1 MGHAMDALLRD
12 LRMAVRALSRRPGI
26 TALAVL
32 SLSLAI
38 GFCTVG
44 FSLLDAGM
52 LRDLP
57 VREPARLEWLFARDR
72 EQRVNDLTWIEYQAL
87 AGRTRTWEGALAEC
101 RVGPTVRLPDR
112 DDFPITAGVSEN
124 YFDLLGV
131 KAAAGDAFHGG
142 GGRDGVVVVTDHYWK
157 TMLGGDLHIVGR
169 ALTVGGAS
177 LRIVGVLPPGFS
189 GTGRGLL
196 VDLFVPPQT
205 FFGSLGYKDRLDQHL
220 ADFEVLG
227 RLRPGVTVEQAQ
239 REEDATLR
247 QLQSDGLEPAP
258 GRKAAVFP
266 FAEFQIGLAAKL
278 MAPLFLVLLVAA
290 ANLANLRLVDNE
302 ARRRE
307 TGIRLA
313 LGAGRGHLLRQH
325 ASETLLLCGLGT
337 ALGLVLAG
345 WLIDLAPAVLYAGE
359 SHLDFGVRLDGRTF
373 AFSAAALLVV
383 AIISS
388 LIPLSDAWRHGILP
402 AIQTSLGGRPSRW
415 LTALVIFQMAF
426 VTAVTCSAGLLWR
439 SLQNISAIRP
449 AMDPDGQVL
458 LLRGY
463 WESQL
468 AAVTRSDTLVAQ
480 LSGLPGV
487 RRVAYARRALLS
499 GSGGGAAVDLKMPGQ
514 PKTSFFYNQVNPS
527 YFVTTGARIVKGH
540 GFSSSDGRDTTPVVM
555 VSEAFVR
562 RFFSGLN
569 PLGAWIRIAGKDR
582 QIVGV
587 VEDGPTNDLKER
599 IEPYFYFPFAQM
611 PTHEMTFFVESA
623 GDPGALA
630 AAVRAQ
636 VRRTDAVFTL
646 RDMHTLR
653 QHMFSARKLETVLT
667 GIAGALALLGLVLAA
682 AGLFGVTSYAVSRRM
697 REFGLRVALGARGA
711 DLHRQV
717 LGKAVLE
724 AAAGIPLGWA
734 LAFTGREVLQSA
746 LYGVKA
752 GNPWVLAAASGLVAL
767 VALLAALRPAFIAAR
782 VDPMVALRYE

>member
-1 MGHAMDALLRD
+1 
-12 LRMAVRALSRRPGI
+12 MAVRALTRRPGV

-32 SLSLAI
+32 SLGLAI

-44 FSLLDAGM
+44 FSLLDAGL
-52 LRDLP
+52 LRALP
-57 VREPARLEWLFARDR
+57 VREPARLQWLSARDR
-72 EQRVNDLTWIEYQAL
+72 EQRFADLTWIEYQAL
-87 AGRTRTWEGALAEC
+87 AGRTRSWEGVLAEC
-101 RVGPTVRLPDR
+101 RMGPKVRLADR

-131 KAAAGDAFHGG
+131 KAAAGDVFHGG
-142 GGRDGVVVVTDHYWK
+142 GGRDGVVVVADHYWR
-157 TMLGGDLHIVGR
+157 TALGGDLHIVGR
-169 ALTVGGAS
+169 ALAVGDAS

-189 GTGRGLL
+189 GTHRGLL

-205 FFGSLGYKDRLDQHL
+205 FFGSLGFKDHLDQHL

-266 FAEFQIGLAAKL
+266 FAKFKFVFAALL

-337 ALGLVLAG
+337 ALGLILAA
-345 WLIDLAPAVLYAGE
+345 WLIDLVPAVLYAGE
-359 SHLDFGVRLDGRTF
+359 GYIDYRVRLDGRTF

-383 AIISS
+383 ALIGSV
-388 LIPLSDAWRHGILP
+388 IPLSDAWKHRILP
-402 AIQTSLGGRPSRW
+402 AIQTSIGGRPSRW
-415 LTALVIFQMAF
+415 LTALVIVQIAI

-449 AMDPDGQVL
+449 AMDPDRQVL
-458 LLRGY
+458 LVHGY
-463 WESQL
+463 WEGDV
-468 AAVTRSDTLVAQ
+468 AAATRADTLVTQ

-487 RRVAYARRALLS
+487 RRAAYARRALLS
-499 GSGGGAAVDLKMPGQ
+499 GSGGGAAVDLQMPGQ
-514 PKTSFFYNQVNPS
+514 PKTSFFYDQVSPS
-527 YFVTTGARIVKGH
+527 YFAATGARIVMGH
-540 GFSSSDGRDTTPVVM
+540 GFSSSDGRNTTPVVM

-562 RFFSGLN
+562 RFFSSRD
-569 PLGAWIRIAGKDR
+569 PLGAWIRIDGRDR

-611 PTHEMTFFVESA
+611 PVDYLTFFVESA

-630 AAVRAQ
+630 ASVRTLA
-636 VRRTDAVFTL
+636 RRVDAAFILTST
-646 RDMHTLR
+646 HTLR
-653 QHMFSARKLETVLT
+653 QHMFSAHKQETVLT

-697 REFGLRVALGARGA
+697 REFGLRVALGARGT

-717 LGKAVLE
+717 LKKAALQ
-724 AAAGIPLGWA
+724 AAVGIPLGWA
-734 LAFTGREVLQSA
+734 MAFAGREVLQSA

-767 VALLAALRPAFIAAR
+767 VALLAALRPAFIASR

>member
-1 MGHAMDALLRD
+1 
-12 LRMAVRALSRRPGI
+12 MAVRALSRRLGV

-32 SLSLAI
+32 SLGLAI

-52 LRDLP
+52 LRALP
-57 VREPARLEWLFARDR
+57 VREPARLQWLFARDR
-72 EQRVNDLTWIEYQAL
+72 EQRLDSLTWIEYQAL
-87 AGRTRTWEGALAEC
+87 AGRTRSWEGVLAEC
-101 RVGPTVRLPDR
+101 RMGPKVRLPDR

-131 KAAAGDAFHGG
+131 KAAAGDVFHGG
-142 GGRDGVVVVTDHYWK
+142 GGHDGVVAITDHYWR
-157 TMLGGDLHIVGR
+157 TALGGDLHIVGR
-169 ALTVGGAS
+169 VLAVGDAS
-177 LRIVGVLPPGFS
+177 LRIVGVLPPAFS
-189 GTGRGLL
+189 GTHRGLL

-205 FFGSLGYKDRLDQHL
+205 FFGSLGFKDHLDQHL
-220 ADFEVLG
+220 ADFEVLA
-227 RLRPGVTVEQAQ
+227 RLRPGITVEQAQ
-239 REEDATLR
+239 REEDTTLQ

-258 GRKAAVFP
+258 GRKAAVSP
-266 FAEFQIGLAAKL
+266 FAEFKIVFAALL

-313 LGAGRGHLLRQH
+313 LGATRAHLLRQH
-325 ASETLLLCGLGT
+325 ASETMLLCGSGT
-337 ALGLVLAG
+337 ALGLILAA
-345 WLIDLAPAVLYAGE
+345 WLIDLAPAILYAGD
-359 SHLDFGVRLDGRTF
+359 SYVDYRVRLDGRTF

-383 AIISS
+383 ALIGAV
-388 LIPLSDAWRHGILP
+388 IPLSDAWRHRILP
-402 AIQTSLGGRPSRW
+402 SIQSSIGGRPSRW
-415 LTALVIFQMAF
+415 LTALVIVQIAF

-439 SLQNISAIRP
+439 SLQNVSAIRP
-449 AMDPDGQVL
+449 AMDPDRQVL
-458 LLRGY
+458 MVRGY
-463 WESQL
+463 WETDVAAATRADSLATQL
-468 AAVTRSDTLVAQ
+468 A
-480 LSGLPGV
+480 GLPGV

-499 GSGGGAAVDLKMPGQ
+499 GSGGGAAVDLEMPGQ
-514 PKTSFFYNQVNPS
+514 PKTSFFYNTVSPS
-527 YFVTTGARIVKGH
+527 YFATTGARIVQGH
-540 GFSSSDGRDTTPVVM
+540 GFSSSDGRDATPVVM

-562 RFFSGLN
+562 RFFRGRN

-587 VEDGPTNDLKER
+587 VEDGPTIDLQET

-611 PTHEMTFFVESA
+611 PVDYLTIFVESA

-630 AAVRAQ
+630 ASVRTLA
-636 VRRTDAVFTL
+636 RRVDAAFILTG
-646 RDMHTLR
+646 MHTLR
-653 QHMFSARKLETVLT
+653 QHMFTAHKQETVLT
-667 GIAGALALLGLVLAA
+667 GIAGALAMLGLVLAA

-697 REFGLRVALGARGA
+697 REFGLRVALGARGM

-717 LGKAVLE
+717 LKKAALQ
-724 AAAGIPLGWA
+724 AALGIPLGWA
-734 LAFTGREVLQSA
+734 LAFAGRQALESA

-752 GNPWVLAAASGLVAL
+752 GNPWILAAASTLVAL
-767 VALLAALRPAFIAAR
+767 VVLLAALRPAFTAAR